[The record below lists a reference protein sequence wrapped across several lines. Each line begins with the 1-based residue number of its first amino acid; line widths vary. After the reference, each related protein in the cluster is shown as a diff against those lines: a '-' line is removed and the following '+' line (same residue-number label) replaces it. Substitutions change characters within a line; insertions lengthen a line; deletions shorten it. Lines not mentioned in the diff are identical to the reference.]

1 MDGYVDIASR
11 RSGSIDVTL
20 FWDGTNGELL
30 VVAHDE
36 LTGEDLEIPVDRAH
50 AAEVYRHPFVYAPQK
65 SYACA
70 SRSAARSRRAAH
82 A

>member
-11 RSGSIDVTL
+11 RAGSIDVTL
-20 FWDGTNGELL
+20 FWDGTNGRLL

-36 LTGEDLEIPVDRAH
+36 LTGEDVEIPVDRDQAD
-50 AAEVYRHPFVYAPQK
+50 EVYRHPFAYAPQK

-70 SRSAARSRRAAH
+70 GRSAARS
-82 A
+82 